1 MYQSVDG
8 DVNEP
13 QQFVSLCTQP
23 LIYTIQCQKWFIW
36 FLPKPVLSLR
46 GDIWFLPKPVL
57 SLRGDDK
64 LNIMTQLN
72 NC

>member
-1 MYQSVDG
+1 MNMYFFYFERKSTFNQMYQSVDG

-46 GDIWFLPKPVL
+46 GDIW
-57 SLRGDDK
+57 
-64 LNIMTQLN
+64 
-72 NC
+72 